1 MASFGE
7 SLRRERELRGVSL
20 QDIAAS
26 TKIGVRMLK
35 AIEEDRLD
43 KLPQGLFVR
52 GFVRE
57 YARSLALDEQKVMT
71 DLSFHMTPPGA
82 EGFEGES
89 RPEGPGSEG
98 RGFDR
103 RASDRSDDHGKAR
116 RLSSRLAAR
125 LVNGGLLAAVFGTVA
140 ALILSPE
147 FAGRAPV
154 PSGLVPSDAA
164 GVEATSDAVG
174 GAAAQLG
181 QAALPAGPQAGSL
194 GHGEEAASVLPQPL
208 QLTLTATED
217 CWIGL
222 DVGGDRVENRILKK
236 GESFSISARQNA
248 SLAVGNAGGLL
259 IAMDSG
265 PARPLGNRG
274 EVKRN
279 IVLSPESID
288 ALTTVSESVPAKP
301 PIG

>member
-20 QDIAAS
+20 QEISAS
-26 TKIGVRMLK
+26 TKIGARALQ
-35 AIEEDRLD
+35 AIEEDRFD
-43 KLPQGLFVR
+43 KLPPGLFVR

-57 YARSLALDEQKVMT
+57 YARFLGLDEQKILT
-71 DLSFHMTPPGA
+71 ELSFHQAQAAQSEAPL
-82 EGFEGES
+82 FEGGHAPSADPPSSATHFVNIALVAGCLSAVIALIFLPGWS
-89 RPEGPGSEG
+89 RPS
-98 RGFDR
+98 
-103 RASDRSDDHGKAR
+103 
-116 RLSSRLAAR
+116 
-125 LVNGGLLAAVFGTVA
+125 
-140 ALILSPE
+140 
-147 FAGRAPV
+147 
-154 PSGLVPSDAA
+154 
-164 GVEATSDAVG
+164 ATSGSSLASSPAPG
-174 GAAAQLG
+174 EGATPAAA
-181 QAALPAGPQAGSL
+181 AIPVSSP
-194 GHGEEAASVLPQPL
+194 SVLPQPL

-259 IAMDSG
+259 VAIDSG
-265 PARPLGNRG
+265 PPRPLGNRG

-279 IVLSPESID
+279 IPLSPE
-288 ALTTVSESVPAKP
+288 ALGALSAGSQAPPTK

>member
-26 TKIGVRMLK
+26 TKIGVSMLK

-71 DLSFHMTPPGA
+71 DLSFHTAVPVA
-82 EGFEGES
+82 
-89 RPEGPGSEG
+89 RPEVEDDQG
-98 RGFDR
+98 RDR
-103 RASDRSDDHGKAR
+103 M
-116 RLSSRLAAR
+116 SSRFVAR
-125 LVNGGLLAAVFGTVA
+125 LVNGGLVAAILGTVA
-140 ALILSPE
+140 ALILSPA
-147 FAGRAPV
+147 FSTRT
-154 PSGLVPSDAA
+154 PSPSEVA
-164 GVEATSDAVG
+164 GVEGPAPNQEGQIRTASLADP
-174 GAAAQLG
+174 GASFASPL
-181 QAALPAGPQAGSL
+181 PQA
-194 GHGEEAASVLPQPL
+194 AASVLPQPL

-259 IAMDSG
+259 IAIDSG

-279 IVLSPESID
+279 IVLSPETIGAITS
-288 ALTTVSESVPAKP
+288 LSEGAPARP